1 MGQAKGLPQ
10 HKFHEGFLIRLIIII
25 IIIIITTIAHS
36 AAVLVCQA
44 SLAFAQTTLVGWA
57 HSQNGLCQIWI

>member
-10 HKFHEGFLIRLIIII
+10 HKFHEGFLLRLIIII
-25 IIIIITTIAHS
+25 ITIAHS

-44 SLAFAQTTLVGWA
+44 SLAFA
-57 HSQNGLCQIWI
+57 